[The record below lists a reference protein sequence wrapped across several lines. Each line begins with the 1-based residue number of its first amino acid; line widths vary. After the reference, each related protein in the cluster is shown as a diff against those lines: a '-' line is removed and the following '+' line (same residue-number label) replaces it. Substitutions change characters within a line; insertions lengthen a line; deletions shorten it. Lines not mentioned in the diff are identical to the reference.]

1 MKTTLHAAV
10 LLLALPLCS
19 AQAVVDRMVAV
30 VNKHVILQSEV
41 EQEVRIDFLLRG
53 RPVGQITYAETAAM
67 LDILIDQALLQQQIV
82 PTAMIDPEPE
92 ELAAQLAKLRADI
105 PGAQQEAGWRSLLAT
120 YGLDQ
125 RDLEVH
131 IATQVRILRFVDL
144 RFRRLARVDGEDVR
158 RYYDETLLL
167 ELKRQGQPAPALDQ
181 VYGQIERIL
190 TEKQIND
197 SLAAWMSGLRGQANI
212 QKLTVVSTPSEAKP

>member
-1 MKTTLHAAV
+1 
-10 LLLALPLCS
+10 
-19 AQAVVDRMVAV
+19 
-30 VNKHVILQSEV
+30 VILQSEV

-53 RPVGQITYAETAAM
+53 RPVDQITYAETAAM
-67 LDILIDQALLQQQIV
+67 LEILIDQALLQQQIM
-82 PTAMIDPEPE
+82 PSAMIDPEPE
-92 ELAAQLAKLRADI
+92 ELAAQMVKLRADI
-105 PGAQQEAGWRSLLAT
+105 PGARDDAQWRSLLAA

-131 IATQVRILRFVDL
+131 ISTQMRILRFVDL
-144 RFRRLARVDGEDVR
+144 RFRRLARVDREDVR
-158 RYYDETLLL
+158 HYYDETLLL
-167 ELKRQGQPAPALDQ
+167 ELKRQGRPAPPLDQ

-212 QKLTVVSTPSEAKP
+212 QKLTVVSAPTEARP

>member
-1 MKTTLHAAV
+1 MKTTLHTAI

-30 VNKHVILQSEV
+30 VNKHVVLQSEL

-53 RPVGQITYAETAAM
+53 RPAAQIAPADAAAM
-67 LDILIDQALLQQQIV
+67 LDILIDQSLLQQQIV
-82 PTAMIDPEPE
+82 PSAMIDPEPE

-105 PGAQQEAGWRSLLAT
+105 PGAQDDTQWRSLLAG

-131 IATQVRILRFVDL
+131 IATQTRILRFVDL
-144 RFRRLARVDGEDVR
+144 RFRRLARVDREDVR
-158 RYYDETLLL
+158 RYYDETLLP
-167 ELKRQGQPAPALDQ
+167 ELKKQGRPAPALDQ

-197 SLAAWMSGLRGQANI
+197 SLETWMSGLRAQANI
-212 QKLTVVSTPSEAKP
+212 QKLTVISAPTEAKP

>member
-1 MKTTLHAAV
+1 MKTALHAAIV
-10 LLLALPLCS
+10 LLALPLCS

-30 VNKHVILQSEV
+30 VNKHVVLQSEV

-53 RPVGQITYAETAAM
+53 RPVEQITYAETAAM

-82 PTAMIDPEPE
+82 PTSMLDPEPE
-92 ELAAQLAKLRADI
+92 ELAAQLAKLSADI
-105 PGAQQEAGWRSLLAT
+105 PGAQEDARWRSLLT
-120 YGLDQ
+120 GYGLDQ
-125 RDLEVH
+125 HDLEIH

-144 RFRRLARVDGEDVR
+144 RFRRLARVDREDVR
-158 RYYDETLLL
+158 HYYDETLLL
-167 ELKRQGQPAPALDQ
+167 ELKRQNQPAPPLDQ

-197 SLAAWMSGLRGQANI
+197 SLATWMSGLRGQANI
-212 QKLTVVSTPSEAKP
+212 QKLTVVSAPTEPKP